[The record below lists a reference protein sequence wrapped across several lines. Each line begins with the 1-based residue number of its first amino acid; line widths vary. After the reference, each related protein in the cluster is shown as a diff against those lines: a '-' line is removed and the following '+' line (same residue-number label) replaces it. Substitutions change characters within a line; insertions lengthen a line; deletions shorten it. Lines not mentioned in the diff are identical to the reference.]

1 MYLHCGSVCLYGSA
15 VCRCVKEV
23 SMNNELF
30 LKRFGLFRT
39 LAVGSA
45 AEMRKWCS
53 SYGNVCTVSECED
66 LESLDLRQPPQL
78 LLLFAGDDPKRAEA
92 CMKRLGDIPFWQRVL
107 FCDDPEDP
115 SMMELAIRRRFFSLN
130 RTPAGREEL
139 TGVLAAVLPSLIE
152 KFQESGRAAQLH
164 KMVEMGPA
172 KILFGGSGQVLYIN
186 ARAKKLFGIEKVKEA
201 APKLAELFAPLNG
214 SGSERVVG
222 KIDYEG
228 RQLVVC
234 KDEERSSKE
243 TLFTVLE
250 PDPSQSDETPAHVTR
265 LEFID
270 RMKDKMAQRIDM
282 SVPLVLLTVRMKNY
296 AQIVEDFDWIAVH
309 TIQKELNELL
319 LKIFDT
325 FEAYGLWQPD
335 MALVLFEEIS
345 LEELKKRVSF
355 FITQVNSREFH
366 NDIVPSLEFTLI
378 EIGSTDLNAM
388 INLIEKEYSGSITVS
403 DTKEFDIYKTSSS
416 EDSREDADVIWQ
428 FLANIMAGRL
438 PLKLM
443 NIYKGLP
450 ISTPTKILKM
460 EEDKIIVTAEKIQKF
475 VMESEK
481 ETVLQSPHLPS
492 DLHADVHFVDASR
505 PLAILKHLRTMKT
518 SVNNRKHTRV
528 TVTSRLPITLK
539 LGKSHYT
546 GYVYDISINSIA
558 ILFNLDKFEENEL
571 KGRQAEVSF
580 KLPWENEEGF
590 VNITV
595 RADILFNRNEKEF
608 HKVVVL
614 LEPDDICESYIFDYI
629 YKRQKELIKEL
640 KSRL

>member
-1 MYLHCGSVCLYGSA
+1 M
-15 VCRCVKEV
+15 KEV
-23 SMNNELF
+23 SMNDELF

-45 AEMRKWCS
+45 REDLRKWCS
-53 SYGNVCTVSECED
+53 SYGNVCTIAKCED
-66 LESLDLRQPPQL
+66 IDTLDLKQPPH
-78 LLLFAGDDPKRAEA
+78 LLLFFIDDDPKRAEE
-92 CMKRLGDIPFWQRVL
+92 CMKRLGKIPFWQTLL
-107 FCDDPEDP
+107 FCDDPKDP
-115 SMMELAIRRRFFSLN
+115 SMMELAIRERVYSLN
-130 RTPAGREEL
+130 KIPGSRDEL
-139 TGVLAAVLPSLIE
+139 TRVLTNVLPSLIE

-164 KMVEMGPA
+164 KMAEMGPA
-172 KILFGGSGQVLYIN
+172 KILFGGSGQILYIN
-186 ARAKKLFGIEKVKEA
+186 MRAKKLFDIEKTKEA
-201 APKLAELFAPLNG
+201 VPKLSELFAPLNE
-214 SGSERVVG
+214 SGSERVVRS
-222 KIDYEG
+222 IEYEG

-234 KDEERSSKE
+234 RDEERYSKE

-250 PDPSQSDETPAHVTR
+250 PDSSQSDETPTHVTR

-282 SVPLVLLTVRMKNY
+282 SSPLVLLMVRMKNY
-296 AQIVEDFDWIAVH
+296 GQIVEEFDWIAVH
-309 TIQKELNELL
+309 TVQKELNELL

-335 MALVLFEEIS
+335 MALLLFEEIS
-345 LEELKKRVSF
+345 MEELKKRVSF
-355 FITQVNSREFH
+355 FITQVNSKEFY
-366 NDIVPSLEFTLI
+366 NDIVPSLDFTLI

-388 INLIEKEYSGSITVS
+388 INLIEKEYAGSITVS

-416 EDSREDADVIWQ
+416 EESREDTDVIWQ
-428 FLANIMAGRL
+428 FLTNIMAARL

-460 EEDKIIVTAEKIQKF
+460 EEDKVIVTAEKIQKF

-481 ETVLQSPHLPS
+481 EVVLQSAHLPS

-505 PLAILKHLRTMKT
+505 PLAILKHLKTMKT

-558 ILFNLDKFEENEL
+558 ILFNPDKFGENEL
-571 KGRQAEVSF
+571 KGREAEVSF

-595 RADILFNRNEKEF
+595 KADILFNRNEKEF